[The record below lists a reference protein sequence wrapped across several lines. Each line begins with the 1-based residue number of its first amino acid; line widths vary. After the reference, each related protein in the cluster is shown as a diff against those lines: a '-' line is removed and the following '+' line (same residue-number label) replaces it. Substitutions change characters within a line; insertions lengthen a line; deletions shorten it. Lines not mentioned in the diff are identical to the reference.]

1 MFIVDNYYVNQLNEN
16 ANRNVSL
23 YHISKFDIS
32 NNILIPRIPD
42 NYFTRNGFENNT
54 VKRISAS
61 TTINGCIA
69 GLSMNCKN
77 MEFFVY
83 KLVPLPYNNNSLK
96 IKVPTTKDVPDC
108 KLTNEI
114 WILNDAKCELV
125 GKIKV
130 LDSINK
136 PYKFKYGN
144 NEAELYYWNY
154 KWLYRLDKENERN
167 DRNNDYN

>member
-1 MFIVDNYYVNQLNEN
+1 MIIIDNYLNEN
-16 ANRNVSL
+16 VNRNVSL
-23 YHISKFDIS
+23 YHISKIDIS
-32 NNILIPRIPD
+32 NNILIPRIPN

-83 KLVPLPYNNNSLK
+83 KLVPPYDNNSLK